1 MKQQQDIQN
10 SKQDDKQ
17 DNNKQ
22 VRENYRVLNL
32 EILGTPEPKQSFRFS
47 AGRRKDGTVYVNK
60 FQSAKVK
67 DNEQRMAWI
76 IKSQL
81 PPDFKIHEGM
91 IQVRILFAFPII
103 KTMKAYDLKKL
114 EEGITVYKTTK
125 PDLDNL
131 EKPLFDSM
139 QGIIYKNDSQIA
151 SKYSEKIY
159 SHLPRI
165 EVSMKLI
172 TP

>member
-1 MKQQQDIQN
+1 MQQEN
-10 SKQDDKQ
+10 THN
-17 DNNKQ
+17 NNKHIQ
-22 VRENYRVLNL
+22 DKYRVLNL

-60 FQSAKVK
+60 FQSEKVK
-67 DNEQRMAWI
+67 DNQKRMAWI

-91 IQVRILFAFPII
+91 IQIRILFAFPPT
-103 KTMKAYDLKKL
+103 KGMKKDDLIKL
-114 EEGITVYKTTK
+114 EQGISVYKRTK

-131 EKPLFDSM
+131 EKPLLDSM
-139 QGIIYKNDSQIA
+139 QDIIYKNDSQIA

-165 EVSMKLI
+165 EVSIKLI
-172 TP
+172 EDI